1 MAQMAQILDYAC
13 PTVPNLKFCSV
24 KRAQHRTLHSVF
36 SISPIIDLLLEQVNK
51 TGTSEDD
58 LDNSVQ
64 DLDQSVM

>member
-1 MAQMAQILDYAC
+1 MPKKTRHWVRLVWKKC
-13 PTVPNLKFCSV
+13 PVYMEIVLSV
-24 KRAQHRTLHSVF
+24 
-36 SISPIIDLLLEQVNK
+36 IMSPIIDLFFGYQVNK

>member
-1 MAQMAQILDYAC
+1 MRHLYKNYAQRN
-13 PTVPNLKFCSV
+13 V
-24 KRAQHRTLHSVF
+24 
-36 SISPIIDLLLEQVNK
+36 SISPIIDLLLDQINK